1 MRADWDGGAV
11 AVCRV
16 GGQRGAAP
24 DTNADGSKHAQSR
37 IEGRVLTDGDVEDV
51 GLQLHQQLVGR
62 HPAVHLQLRQ
72 PHAAVLVHG
81 LHDLRDTQ
89 SARAAARTHGNLEIL
104 DYLALALVVSLI
116 FDFLFA

>member
-24 DTNADGSKHAQSR
+24 DTNADGSKHAQLR

-89 SARAAARTHGNLEIL
+89 THELQHEHMVTLRSWIIWL
-104 DYLALALVVSLI
+104 WLWS
-116 FDFLFA
+116 FL